1 MKAIC
6 NSDDLGSSFQFVPEE
21 TEFAE
26 YFNVFWL
33 VIDREAFLPN
43 IWNRVALRLSVIAGS
58 FCLFAV
64 LAVFSCRTRFILPKE
79 GLVVETTFFI
89 SFHIL
94 AKIN

>member
-43 IWNRVALRLSVIAGS
+43 IWKNVALRLSVIVGS
-58 FCLFAV
+58 FCLFAMF
-64 LAVFSCRTRFILPKE
+64 AVFSCPVLPKE
-79 GLVVETTFFI
+79 GLVVETKFFI